1 VSDEKTRSS
10 RGRWTR
16 RRFVKSA
23 GLGALAATGLARGNP
38 ALGEEQGTEKPPRT
52 ARPGPFP
59 DYDAIVLGAGFAGVT
74 AARELRMN
82 GLRVL
87 LLEARPRI
95 GGRTFTSEVGGHQ
108 VELGGAFVH
117 WTQPHVWA
125 EITRYGLEIDE
136 AALTSPP
143 RSAWVSSGELRE
155 GSLDDFSLL
164 AFRAAGAFFFDA
176 MQVLERPHDQLF
188 VPGVAE
194 VDRLSVADRL
204 DGLGL
209 PEDQREILAAIF
221 ATSCHCSL
229 SEASAVEMLRWY
241 TLPGASL
248 LAYVNSV
255 GRYWI
260 RGGTRTLIEGIL
272 ADGRPDLRLSTAVK
286 SVRQRGDE
294 VVVTTEE
301 GETVSARAVVATI
314 PLNVL
319 GQIEFSPPL
328 SSEKRA
334 AASEGHAG
342 SGVKLHIQVRGQLGS
357 FNGVAP
363 WPAPLTSLQTEFSDP
378 EGTVLTAF
386 GPSGK
391 LIDINDDEA
400 IQNAVRRL
408 LPGAEVQW
416 AVGYDWNADSYARG
430 TWCVFRPGQLTR
442 YLRELQRPE
451 GRVFYAS
458 GDNANGWRGFID
470 GAIESG
476 LRAGRE
482 VVKVLG

>member
-1 VSDEKTRSS
+1 MSEEKTASS

-16 RRFVKSA
+16 RQFVRNT
-23 GLGALAATGLARGNP
+23 GIGALAATGIAGGKAASGAEP
-38 ALGEEQGTEKPPRT
+38 EAEEEPRT
-52 ARPGPFP
+52 GGSTPSP

-125 EITRYGLEIDE
+125 EITRYGLEIE
-136 AALTSPP
+136 EPALTEPP
-143 RSAWVSSGELRE
+143 RTAWVTSGERRE
-155 GSLDDFSLL
+155 GSFDELSLL
-164 AFRAAGAFFFDA
+164 GFRAAGAFFFDA
-176 MQVLERPHDQLF
+176 MQVMPRPHDQLF
-188 VPGVAE
+188 GPGIAE
-194 VDRLSVADRL
+194 LDPLSVMDRLE
-204 DGLGL
+204 GLGL
-209 PEDQREILAAIF
+209 PQEQRDVLEAIF
-221 ATSCHCSL
+221 ATSCHCDP
-229 SEASAVEMLRWY
+229 SEAAMLEMHRWY
-241 TLPGASL
+241 TLPGATL
-248 LAYVNSV
+248 PAYMDSV
-255 GRYWI
+255 GRYWL
-260 RGGTRTLIEGIL
+260 RGGTKTLIEGIL
-272 ADGRPDLRLSTAVK
+272 ADGRPEFRLSTPVK
-286 SVRQRGDE
+286 SVRQEGDQ
-294 VVVTTEE
+294 VIVTTDA
-301 GETVSARAVVATI
+301 GETVSARALVLTS

-319 GQIEFSPPL
+319 NQVEFSPPL

-334 AASEGHAG
+334 AANEGHAG
-342 SGVKLHIQVRGQLGS
+342 SGVKLHIKVRGQLGGFS
-357 FNGVAP
+357 GVAP
-363 WPAPLTSLQTEFSDP
+363 WPAPLTSLMTEFSDAD
-378 EGTVLTAF
+378 GTVLTAF

-408 LPGAEVQW
+408 LPGAEVEW

-451 GRVFYAS
+451 GRVYYAS
-458 GDNANGWRGFID
+458 GDNAHGWRGFID

-482 VVKVLG
+482 VAAALG

>member
-1 VSDEKTRSS
+1 VSEEKTGSS
-10 RGRWTR
+10 SGRWTR
-16 RRFVKSA
+16 RQFVRNT
-23 GLGALAATGLARGNP
+23 GLGALAATGLARGEA
-38 ALGEEQGTEKPPRT
+38 ALAEVVEAEEQPR
-52 ARPGPFP
+52 AGGSGFSS
-59 DYDAIVLGAGFAGVT
+59 DYDAIVLGAGFAGAT

-95 GGRTFTSEVGGHQ
+95 GGRTFTSEVEGHQ

-125 EITRYGLEIDE
+125 EITRYGLEIE
-136 AALTSPP
+136 EPALTAPP
-143 RSAWVSSGELRE
+143 RTAWVTSGELRD
-155 GSLDDFSLL
+155 GSFDDFSLL
-164 AFRAAGAFFFDA
+164 AFRGAGAFFFDA
-176 MQVLERPHDQLF
+176 MQVLPRPHDPLF
-188 VPGVAE
+188 APDVSKLDP
-194 VDRLSVADRL
+194 LSVADRL

-209 PEDQREILAAIF
+209 PEDQRDVMDAIF
-221 ATSCHCSL
+221 ATSCHCSP
-229 SEASAVEMLRWY
+229 SEAGVVEMLRWY

-248 LAYVNSV
+248 QAYVDSV
-255 GRYWI
+255 GRYWL
-260 RGGTRTLIEGIL
+260 RGGTKTLIQGIL
-272 ADGRPDLRLSTAVK
+272 DDGRPEIRLSTPVK
-286 SVRQRGDE
+286 AVRQQGDQ

-301 GETVSARAVVATI
+301 GETVSARAVVVTA
-314 PLNVL
+314 PMNVL
-319 GQIEFSPPL
+319 NQIEFSPPL

-342 SGVKLHIQVRGQLGS
+342 SGVKLHIQVLGQLGGFS
-357 FNGVAP
+357 GLAP
-363 WPAPLTSLQTEFSDP
+363 WPAPLTSMQTEYSDP
-378 EGTVLTAF
+378 EATVLTAF

-391 LIDINDDEA
+391 LLDINDDEA
-400 IQNAVRRL
+400 IQNAVRRM
-408 LPGAEVQW
+408 LPGAEVGW
-416 AVGYDWNADSYARG
+416 AVGYDWNADPYSRG

-442 YLRELQRPE
+442 YQRELQRPE

-482 VVKVLG
+482 VTAALG

>member
-1 VSDEKTRSS
+1 MTDRKTDSS

-16 RRFVKSA
+16 RQFVRNT
-23 GLGALAATGLARGNP
+23 GLGALAATGLAGGKAASGADP
-38 ALGEEQGTEKPPRT
+38 EAEEKPR
-52 ARPGPFP
+52 AGGSGPSP

-74 AARELRMN
+74 AARELRTS

-125 EITRYGLEIDE
+125 EITRYGLEIE
-136 AALTSPP
+136 EPALTAPP
-143 RSAWVSSGELRE
+143 RAAWVTSGELRE
-155 GSLDDFSLL
+155 GSLDDLSLL
-164 AFRAAGAFFFDA
+164 GFRGAGAFFFDA
-176 MQVLERPHDQLF
+176 MQLMPRPHDQLF

-194 VDRLSVADRL
+194 VDHQSVAGRL
-204 DGLGL
+204 DGLRL
-209 PEDQREILAAIF
+209 PEDQRDVLDAIF
-221 ATSCHCSL
+221 ATSCHCDP
-229 SEASAVEMLRWY
+229 SEAAMLEMLRWY
-241 TLPGASL
+241 TLPGATL
-248 LAYVNSV
+248 LAYMDSV
-255 GRYWI
+255 GRYWL
-260 RGGTRTLIEGIL
+260 RGGTKTLIEGIL
-272 ADGRPDLRLSTAVK
+272 ADGRPELRLSTPVK
-286 SVRQRGDE
+286 SVRQDGDQ
-294 VVVTTEE
+294 VVVTTDG
-301 GETVSARAVVATI
+301 GETVSARAVVVTS

-319 GQIEFSPPL
+319 NQIEFSPPL

-334 AASEGHAG
+334 AATEGHAG
-342 SGVKLHIQVRGQLGS
+342 SGVKLHIRVRGQLGGFS
-357 FNGVAP
+357 GVAP
-363 WPAPLTSLQTEFSDP
+363 WPAPLSSLMTEFSDAD
-378 EGTVLTAF
+378 GTVFTAF

-408 LPGAEVQW
+408 LPGAEVEW

-482 VVKVLG
+482 VAAALG

>member
-1 VSDEKTRSS
+1 VSDEKTGSS

-16 RRFVKSA
+16 RQFVRNT
-23 GLGALAATGLARGNP
+23 GLGALAATGLARGTP
-38 ALGEEQGTEKPPRT
+38 ALGEEQGTEEPPR
-52 ARPGPFP
+52 AAGSGPSP

-136 AALTSPP
+136 AALTAPP
-143 RSAWVSSGELRE
+143 RSAWVTSGELRE
-155 GSLDDFSLL
+155 GSFDDFSLL
-164 AFRAAGAFFFDA
+164 VFRGAGAFFFDA
-176 MQVLERPHDQLF
+176 MQVFERPHDQLF

-221 ATSCHCSL
+221 ATSCHCAP
-229 SEASAVEMLRWY
+229 SEAGVVEMLRWY

-248 LAYVNSV
+248 QAYADSV

-260 RGGTRTLIEGIL
+260 RGGTRTLVERIL
-272 ADGRPDLRLSTAVK
+272 ADGRPELQLSTAVK
-286 SVRQRGDE
+286 SVRQSGDE

-301 GETVSARAVVATI
+301 GETISARAVVATI

-319 GQIEFSPPL
+319 DQIEFSPPL

-342 SGVKLHIQVRGQLGS
+342 SGVKLHIRVRGQLGG
-357 FNGVAP
+357 FNGLAP
-363 WPAPLTSLQTEFSDP
+363 WPAPLTSLQTEFSDS

-391 LIDINDDEA
+391 LLDINDDEA

-416 AVGYDWNADSYARG
+416 AVGYDWNADPYARG

-476 LRAGRE
+476 LRASRE
-482 VVKVLG
+482 VAAVLG

>member
-1 VSDEKTRSS
+1 VSDEKTGSS

-16 RRFVKSA
+16 RQFVRNT
-23 GLGALAATGLARGNP
+23 GLGALAATGLARGSA
-38 ALGEEQGTEKPPRT
+38 ALGAEQGAEEQPP
-52 ARPGPFP
+52 ASGSSPSS

-108 VELGGAFVH
+108 VELGAAFVH

-136 AALTSPP
+136 AAITAPP
-143 RSAWVSSGELRE
+143 RSAWLTSGERRE

-164 AFRAAGAFFFDA
+164 AFRGAGAFFFDA
-176 MQVLERPHDQLF
+176 MQMVERPHDQLF
-188 VPGVAE
+188 VPGIAE
-194 VDRLSVADRL
+194 VDRLSVTDRL
-204 DGLGL
+204 DGLRL
-209 PEDQREILAAIF
+209 PEDQRDIMDAIL
-221 ATSCHCSL
+221 ATSCHCSP
-229 SEASAVEMLRWY
+229 SEAGLVEMLRWY
-241 TLPGASL
+241 TLPGATL
-248 LAYVNSV
+248 QAYVDSV

-260 RGGTRTLIEGIL
+260 RGGTKTLIEGIL
-272 ADGRPDLRLSTAVK
+272 ADGRPELRLSTPVK
-286 SVRQRGDE
+286 AVRQQDDQ
-294 VVVTTEE
+294 VVVTTEG
-301 GETVSARAVVATI
+301 GETVSARAVVVTL

-319 GQIEFSPPL
+319 GQIDFSPPL
-328 SSEKRA
+328 SSGKRA
-334 AASEGHAG
+334 VASEGHAG
-342 SGVKLHIQVRGQLGS
+342 SGVKLHIQVRGQLGG
-357 FNGVAP
+357 FNGLAP

-378 EGTVLTAF
+378 EATVLTAF

-391 LIDINDDEA
+391 LLDINDDQA
-400 IQNAVRRL
+400 IQEAVRRL

-416 AVGYDWNADSYARG
+416 AVGYDWNADPYSRG

-476 LRAGRE
+476 LRASRE
-482 VVKVLG
+482 VAAALG

>member
-1 VSDEKTRSS
+1 MSDRKTDSS
-10 RGRWTR
+10 GGRWTR
-16 RRFVKSA
+16 RQFVRNT
-23 GLGALAATGLARGNP
+23 GLGALAATGLAGGKTASGAEP
-38 ALGEEQGTEKPPRT
+38 EAEEEPR
-52 ARPGPFP
+52 AGGSGASP

-74 AARELRMN
+74 AARELRMS

-125 EITRYGLEIDE
+125 EITRYGLEIE
-136 AALTSPP
+136 EPALTAPP
-143 RSAWVSSGELRE
+143 RTAWVTSGELRE
-155 GSLDDFSLL
+155 GSLDDLSLL
-164 AFRAAGAFFFDA
+164 GFRGAGAFFFDA
-176 MQVLERPHDQLF
+176 MQLMPRPHDQLF

-194 VDRLSVADRL
+194 VDHLSVADRL
-204 DGLGL
+204 DGLRL
-209 PEDQREILAAIF
+209 PEDQRDVIDAIF
-221 ATSCHCSL
+221 ATSCHCDP
-229 SEASAVEMLRWY
+229 SEAAMLEMHRWY
-241 TLPGASL
+241 TLPGATL
-248 LAYVNSV
+248 PAYMDSV
-255 GRYWI
+255 GRYWL
-260 RGGTRTLIEGIL
+260 RGGTKTLIEGIL
-272 ADGRPDLRLSTAVK
+272 ADGRPELRLSTAVK
-286 SVRQRGDE
+286 SVRQDGDQ
-294 VVVTTEE
+294 VIVTTDG
-301 GETVSARAVVATI
+301 GETVSARAVVVTS

-319 GQIEFSPPL
+319 NQIEFSPAL

-334 AASEGHAG
+334 AAKEGHAG
-342 SGVKLHIQVRGQLGS
+342 SGVKLHIRVRGPIGAFS
-357 FNGVAP
+357 GVAP
-363 WPAPLTSLQTEFSDP
+363 WPAPLSSLMTEFSDAD
-378 EGTVLTAF
+378 GTVFTAF

-408 LPGAEVQW
+408 LPGAEVEW

-482 VVKVLG
+482 VAAALG

>member
-1 VSDEKTRSS
+1 VSDEKTGSS

-16 RRFVKSA
+16 RQFVRNT
-23 GLGALAATGLARGNP
+23 GLGALAATGLARGE
-38 ALGEEQGTEKPPRT
+38 AAFGAEQGAEEESRSGGSPS
-52 ARPGPFP
+52 P
-59 DYDAIVLGAGFAGVT
+59 DYDAIVLGAGFAGLT
-74 AARELRMN
+74 AARELRTN

-95 GGRTFTSEVGGHQ
+95 GGRTFTSEVGGHD

-125 EITRYGLEIDE
+125 EITRYGLEIEE
-136 AALTSPP
+136 AALTAPP
-143 RSAWVSSGELRE
+143 RSAWVTSGELRE
-155 GSLDDFSLL
+155 GSFDDFSLL
-164 AFRAAGAFFFDA
+164 AFRGAGAFFFDA

-204 DGLGL
+204 DGLRL
-209 PEDQREILAAIF
+209 PEDQRDIMDAIF
-221 ATSCHCSL
+221 ATSCHCSP
-229 SEASAVEMLRWY
+229 SEAGAVEMLRWY

-248 LAYVNSV
+248 QAYADSV
-255 GRYWI
+255 GRYWL

-272 ADGRPDLRLSTAVK
+272 ADGEPELRLSTPVK
-286 SVRQRGDE
+286 AVRQEDDQ
-294 VVVTTEE
+294 VVVTTEG
-301 GETVSARAVVATI
+301 GETVSARAVVVTL

-319 GQIEFSPPL
+319 GQIEFSPSL
-328 SSEKRA
+328 SPEKRA

-342 SGVKLHIQVRGQLGS
+342 SGVKLHIRVRGQLGG

-363 WPAPLTSLQTEFSDP
+363 WPAPLTSIQTEFSDS
-378 EGTVLTAF
+378 EGTVFTAF

-391 LIDINDDEA
+391 LLDINDDEA
-400 IQNAVRRL
+400 IQNAVRRM
-408 LPGAEVQW
+408 LPGAEVEW
-416 AVGYDWNADSYARG
+416 AVGYDWNADPYSRG

-451 GRVFYAS
+451 GKVFYAS

-482 VVKVLG
+482 VAAALG

>member
-1 VSDEKTRSS
+1 MSDEKTGSS

-16 RRFVKSA
+16 RQFVRNT
-23 GLGALAATGLARGNP
+23 GLGALAATGLARGN
-38 ALGEEQGTEKPPRT
+38 AAFGEEQGAEQQP
-52 ARPGPFP
+52 RPGGSGPSP

-74 AARELRMN
+74 AARELRTK

-95 GGRTFTSEVGGHQ
+95 GGRTFTSEIGGHQ

-125 EITRYGLEIDE
+125 EITRYGLEIEE

-143 RSAWVSSGELRE
+143 RSAWVTSGELRE
-155 GSLDDFSLL
+155 ASLDDFSLL

-176 MQVLERPHDQLF
+176 MQVMERPHDQLF
-188 VPGVAE
+188 VSGVAE

-204 DGLGL
+204 DGLRL
-209 PEDQREILAAIF
+209 PEDQRDIMDAIF
-221 ATSCHCSL
+221 ATSCHCSP
-229 SEASAVEMLRWY
+229 SEAGAVEMLRWY

-248 LAYVNSV
+248 QAYADSV
-255 GRYWI
+255 GRYWL
-260 RGGTRTLIEGIL
+260 RGGTKTLIEGML
-272 ADGRPDLRLSTAVK
+272 ADAGLEPQLSTPVK
-286 SVRQRGDE
+286 AVRQQDGGI
-294 VVVTTEE
+294 VVTTE
-301 GETVSARAVVATI
+301 GDETVSARAVVVTI

-328 SSEKRA
+328 SPEKRA

-342 SGVKLHIQVRGQLGS
+342 RGVKLHIRVRGQLGG
-357 FNGVAP
+357 FNGLAP

-400 IQNAVRRL
+400 IQEAVRRL
-408 LPGAEVQW
+408 VPGAEVQW
-416 AVGYDWNADSYARG
+416 AAGYDWNADPYSRG

-482 VVKVLG
+482 VAAALG

>member
-1 VSDEKTRSS
+1 MSDRKTDSS
-10 RGRWTR
+10 GGRWTR
-16 RRFVKSA
+16 RQFVRNT
-23 GLGALAATGLARGNP
+23 GLGALAATGLAGGKTASGAEP
-38 ALGEEQGTEKPPRT
+38 EAEEEPR
-52 ARPGPFP
+52 AGGSGVSP

-74 AARELRMN
+74 AARELRMS

-125 EITRYGLEIDE
+125 EITRYGLEIE
-136 AALTSPP
+136 EPALTAPP
-143 RSAWVSSGELRE
+143 RTAWVTSGELRE
-155 GSLDDFSLL
+155 GSFDDLSLL
-164 AFRAAGAFFFDA
+164 GFRGAGSFFFDA
-176 MQVLERPHDQLF
+176 MQLMPRPHDQLF

-194 VDRLSVADRL
+194 VDHLSVADRL
-204 DGLGL
+204 GGLRL
-209 PEDQREILAAIF
+209 PQDQRDVLDAIF
-221 ATSCHCSL
+221 ATSCHCDP
-229 SEASAVEMLRWY
+229 SEAAMLEMLRWY
-241 TLPGASL
+241 TLPGATL
-248 LAYVNSV
+248 LAYMDSV
-255 GRYWI
+255 GRYWL
-260 RGGTRTLIEGIL
+260 RGGTKTLIEGIL
-272 ADGRPDLRLSTAVK
+272 ADGRPELRLSTPVK
-286 SVRQRGDE
+286 SVRQDDDQ
-294 VVVTTEE
+294 VVVTTDG
-301 GETVSARAVVATI
+301 GETVSARAVVVTS

-319 GQIEFSPPL
+319 NQIEFSPPL

-334 AASEGHAG
+334 AATEGHAG
-342 SGVKLHIQVRGQLGS
+342 SGVKLHIRVRGQIGGFS
-357 FNGVAP
+357 GIAP
-363 WPAPLTSLQTEFSDP
+363 WPAPLSSLMTEFSDAD
-378 EGTVLTAF
+378 GTVFTAF

-408 LPGAEVQW
+408 LPGAEVEW

-476 LRAGRE
+476 LRASRE
-482 VVKVLG
+482 VAAALG